1 MEDVDGLCVGEPLV
15 SMSLGLFFGAG
26 LGLVEKNCKMGKMG
40 KGLTARTILVVSVFV
55 MHLFT

>member
-1 MEDVDGLCVGEPLV
+1 MGSVLGNPLCQCLQAF
-15 SMSLGLFFGAG
+15 SLGLVCSVG
-26 LGLVEKNCKMGKMG
+26 KNCKMAGLQG